1 MASSTYHHF
10 GVPTSVKS
18 ANETYLEGAKVYITD
33 PEKDPYRVEYLRFD
47 ADSPM
52 PVELR
57 TKPHLAMMVP
67 ALEPALE
74 GEKVLLAPFDATEEL
89 RCAFIMRGD
98 ALIELVQ
105 KRK

>member
-18 ANETYLEGAKVYITD
+18 PNETYLEGGKLFLTD
-33 PEKDPYRVEYLRFD
+33 PEKDPYRIEYLRFE

-52 PVELR
+52 PKELQ
-57 TKPHLAMMVP
+57 TMPHLAMLVP
-67 ALEPALE
+67 DVEAAIK
-74 GEKVLLAPFDATEEL
+74 GEKVIMAPFDATEEL